1 MKRNWEY
8 KKLGD
13 VCTDVTD
20 FVAAGSFADLRKNVV
35 YNSEQDYAQL
45 IRTTDLKRKFLNND
59 FVYVSKSAF
68 EYLWRVNLDK
78 ACVVLPNVGNCG
90 EVYYVS
96 PEMLPYKNNVLAPN
110 SILVRSYTE
119 NQRFLAYAFQGLDFQ
134 LQLKTITGT
143 VAQPKFNKT
152 NLKNLIIP
160 IPPLDEQSRIVAE
173 LDLLTGI
180 VDKQNAQLK
189 ELDNLAQAIF
199 YDMFGDPIENPKRWE
214 VKKLGDVS
222 TSVSYGTSSPSS
234 TVGKYKYLRMNNIT
248 YEGFL
253 DLTDLKYIDMD
264 DAEFEKYSVREGDVL
279 FNRTNSMDL
288 IGKTTYIHNMEPMII
303 AGYIIRVRLVDSVLP
318 VYVSKFMNM
327 PAMKKKLKGM
337 AKGAVNQA
345 NINSK
350 ELKSI
355 DIPLP
360 SLALQQSFAEKI
372 QSIEKQ
378 KETIRASIADTQ
390 KLLDYTMDKYFG

>member
-13 VCTDVTD
+13 VCEILNGYAFKSQEYVDHGIRVIRITNVQKGHVIDDDPKFYPLTSESSLSNYMLVEDDLLMSLTGNVGRVGLLGKE
-20 FVAAGSFADLRKNVV
+20 FLPAALNQRVACLR
-35 YNSEQDYAQL
+35 
-45 IRTTDLKRKFLNND
+45 IRSASIDKKFLFHILNSDKFEKDCIFNASGIAQKNMSTRWLGE
-59 FVYVSKSAF
+59 YV
-68 EYLWRVNLDK
+68 
-78 ACVVLPNVGNCG
+78 
-90 EVYYVS
+90 
-96 PEMLPYKNNVLAPN
+96 
-110 SILVRSYTE
+110 
-119 NQRFLAYAFQGLDFQ
+119 
-134 LQLKTITGT
+134 
-143 VAQPKFNKT
+143 
-152 NLKNLIIP
+152 IP
-160 IPPLDEQSRIVAE
+160 VPPLEEQSRIVAE

-180 VDKQNAQLK
+180 IDKQNAQLK
-189 ELDNLAQAIF
+189 ELDSLAQSIF

-360 SLALQQSFAEKI
+360 PLALQQSFAEKI

>member
-1 MKRNWEY
+1 MMKHNWEY
-8 KKLGD
+8 KKLGEVCDYPNRRIAIKDLCVGEYVGVENLVKNRGGLIRSTVMPDADNSIEFHIGD
-13 VCTDVTD
+13 VLI
-20 FVAAGSFADLRKNVV
+20 GNIRPYLRKIWLADFNGGASGDVIVV
-35 YNSEQDYAQL
+35 RVKKDFENKLLPSYLYKVLSSEKFFEYDNSNTKGAKMPRGDRKSIA
-45 IRTTDLKRKFLNND
+45 KFL
-59 FVYVSKSAF
+59 
-68 EYLWRVNLDK
+68 
-78 ACVVLPNVGNCG
+78 
-90 EVYYVS
+90 
-96 PEMLPYKNNVLAPN
+96 
-110 SILVRSYTE
+110 
-119 NQRFLAYAFQGLDFQ
+119 
-134 LQLKTITGT
+134 
-143 VAQPKFNKT
+143 
-152 NLKNLIIP
+152 IP
-160 IPPLDEQSRIVAE
+160 VPPLEEQSRIVAE

-180 VDKQNAQLK
+180 IDKQNAQLK

-199 YDMFGDPIENPKRWE
+199 YDMFGDPIENPKGWD
-214 VKKLGDVS
+214 VNKLGNVS

-288 IGKTTYIHNMEPMII
+288 IGKTTYIHDMEPMII
-303 AGYIIRVRLVDSVLP
+303 AGYIIRVRLADSVLP
-318 VYVSKFMNM
+318 VYVSKFMNT
-327 PAMKKKLKGM
+327 PAMKKKLRGM

-355 DIPLP
+355 DIPVPPLT
-360 SLALQQSFAEKI
+360 LQQSFADKI
-372 QSIEKQ
+372 QSIENQ
-378 KETIRASIADTQ
+378 KAKIKASIADTQ

>member
-1 MKRNWEY
+1 MKHNWEY
-8 KKLGD
+8 KKLGE
-13 VCTDVTD
+13 VC
-20 FVAAGSFADLRKNVV
+20 
-35 YNSEQDYAQL
+35 
-45 IRTTDLKRKFLNND
+45 
-59 FVYVSKSAF
+59 VSKSGIGRALKTF
-68 EYLWRVNLDK
+68 ESNDEILYIDIASIDNQKHSITSYTQTKLSEAPSR
-78 ACVVLPNVGNCG
+78 AQQCVKK
-90 EVYYVS
+90 ED
-96 PEMLPYKNNVLAPN
+96 
-110 SILVRSYTE
+110 ILVSLVR
-119 NQRFLAYAFQGLDFQ
+119 
-134 LQLKTITGT
+134 
-143 VAQPKFNKT
+143 P
-152 NLKNLIIP
+152 NLKNVAIVGDDENNLVASSGFCVLRAGEDLLPQYVFQFVCSDKFTDYLVGLTAGANYPAVREDDVRNAIVP
-160 IPPLDEQSRIVAE
+160 VPPLEEQSRIVAE

-180 VDKQNAQLK
+180 IDKQNAQLK

-199 YDMFGDPIENPKRWE
+199 YDMFGDPIENPKGWE
-214 VKKLGDVS
+214 IKKLGDVS

-288 IGKTTYIHNMEPMII
+288 IGKTTYIHDMEPMII
-303 AGYIIRVRLVDSVLP
+303 AGYIIRVRLADSVLP
-318 VYVSKFMNM
+318 VYVSKFMNT
-327 PAMKKKLKGM
+327 PAMKKKLRGM

-350 ELKSI
+350 ELKNI

-360 SLALQQSFAEKI
+360 PLALQQSFAEKI
-372 QSIEKQ
+372 QSIENQ
-378 KETIRASIADTQ
+378 KAKIKASIVETQ

>member
-8 KKLGD
+8 KKL
-13 VCTDVTD
+13 TDICSIQYGYPFDSSNFSTD
-20 FVAAGSFADLRKNVV
+20 AKGMP
-35 YNSEQDYAQL
+35 L
-45 IRTTDLKRKFLNND
+45 IRIRDVVPGVSETYYVGSYPKEYIVHKGDFLIGMDGEFNIAPWKSGEALLNQRVCRITSKGEATIEYVYRFLLKELKQIEDETPFVTVKHLSAKRLNQ
-59 FVYVSKSAF
+59 
-68 EYLWRVNLDK
+68 
-78 ACVVLPNVGNCG
+78 VVLP
-90 EVYYVS
+90 
-96 PEMLPYKNNVLAPN
+96 
-110 SILVRSYTE
+110 
-119 NQRFLAYAFQGLDFQ
+119 
-134 LQLKTITGT
+134 
-143 VAQPKFNKT
+143 
-152 NLKNLIIP
+152 IP
-160 IPPLDEQSRIVAE
+160 SAIEQQRIVAE

-180 VDKQNAQLK
+180 IDKQNAQLK
-189 ELDNLAQAIF
+189 ELDNLAQSIF
-199 YDMFGDPIENPKRWE
+199 YNMFGDPIENPKGWE
-214 VKKLGDVS
+214 VKKLGDLS

-288 IGKTTYIHNMEPMII
+288 IGKTTYIHDMEPMII
-303 AGYIIRVRLVDSVLP
+303 AGYIIRVRLADSVLP
-318 VYVSKFMNM
+318 VYVSKFMNT
-327 PAMKKKLKGM
+327 PAMKKKLRGM

-355 DIPLP
+355 DIPVP
-360 SLALQQSFAEKI
+360 PLALQQSFAEKI

-378 KETIRASIADTQ
+378 KDAIRASIADMQ

>member
-13 VCTDVTD
+13 VCTVVGGSTPKTNIPEYWGGGNYWVTP
-20 FVAAGSFADLRKNVV
+20 AELTG
-35 YNSEQDYAQL
+35 
-45 IRTTDLKRKFLNND
+45 
-59 FVYVSKSAF
+59 
-68 EYLWRVNLDK
+68 DK
-78 ACVVLPNVGNCG
+78 YI
-90 EVYYVS
+90 ES
-96 PEMLPYKNNVLAPN
+96 
-110 SILVRSYTE
+110 TE
-119 NQRFLAYAFQGLDFQ
+119 R
-134 LQLKTITGT
+134 TITDEA
-143 VAQPKFNKT
+143 VAKT
-152 NLKNLIIP
+152 NLTLLPVGTVLLSSRAPIGKVCITRSPMYCNQGFKNIVCSKSLYNEYVYWWLKGKTDYLNSLGVGATFKEISKRSVEQIVIP
-160 IPPLDEQSRIVAE
+160 VPPLEEQSRIVAE

-180 VDKQNAQLK
+180 IDKQNAQLK
-189 ELDNLAQAIF
+189 ELDNLALAIF
-199 YDMFGDPIENPKRWE
+199 YDMFGDPIENPKGWD
-214 VKKLGDVS
+214 VKKLGDLS

-288 IGKTTYIHNMEPMII
+288 IGKTTYIHDMEPMII
-303 AGYIIRVRLVDSVLP
+303 AGYIIRVRLADSVLP
-318 VYVSKFMNM
+318 VYVSKFMNT
-327 PAMKKKLKGM
+327 PAMKKKLRGM

-355 DIPLP
+355 DILIPP
-360 SLALQQSFAEKI
+360 LALQQSFAEKI

-378 KETIRASIADTQ
+378 KDTIRASIVDTQ

>member
-1 MKRNWEY
+1 MKHNWEY
-8 KKLGD
+8 KKLGEVVSFIGGGD
-13 VCTDVTD
+13 WIESRHQSDGGIRLIQTGNIGNGVFKAKDEKPHFISESTFEELGCTEIYEGDCLVSRLPDPIGRACIIPNVKNRMITAVD
-20 FVAAGSFADLRKNVV
+20 CTILRFQKLIDSNFFVYYTRSKKYNKEIENYTTGSTRKRISRKNL
-35 YNSEQDYAQL
+35 E
-45 IRTTDLKRKFLNND
+45 
-59 FVYVSKSAF
+59 
-68 EYLWRVNLDK
+68 
-78 ACVVLPNVGNCG
+78 
-90 EVYYVS
+90 
-96 PEMLPYKNNVLAPN
+96 
-110 SILVRSYTE
+110 SIL
-119 NQRFLAYAFQGLDFQ
+119 
-134 LQLKTITGT
+134 
-143 VAQPKFNKT
+143 
-152 NLKNLIIP
+152 IP
-160 IPPLDEQSRIVAE
+160 ILPLSEQSRIVAE

-180 VDKQNAQLK
+180 IDKQNAQLK

-199 YDMFGDPIENPKRWE
+199 YDMFGDPIENPKGWD
-214 VKKLGDVS
+214 VKKLGDLS

-288 IGKTTYIHNMEPMII
+288 IGKTTYIHDMEPMII
-303 AGYIIRVRLVDSVLP
+303 AGYIIRVRLADSVLP
-318 VYVSKFMNM
+318 VYVSKFMNT
-327 PAMKKKLKGM
+327 PAMKKKMKGM

-355 DIPLP
+355 DIPVPPL
-360 SLALQQSFAEKI
+360 SLQQSFAEKI

-378 KETIRASIADTQ
+378 KNAIRASIADTQ